1 MKDVAASTMAD
12 DLKRLGIDP
21 LKPPPLNKLS
31 PDVLRKVMV
40 TFTKSLGVKC
50 EFCHDQNNFKAPT
63 PHKKVAAGMWQH
75 FVLEMRLDGGGPL
88 YCDSCHSGKAEFLD
102 RHDNKALQGWME
114 ANYVKKLKRADKK
127 EHSCDLCPRRP
138 VRGEIPPSVGDEVE
152 DRQGVGGTVFP
163 TFSRVCIAIKHS
175 FLTRVRVFSRLNTV
189 QGLTQ
194 RQQMVLDFIRSSI
207 ADRGY
212 PPTLREIGARMGIR
226 STNGVNDHLRALERK
241 GYLTR
246 EDMKSRALRP
256 TTHHDVAQHL
266 GNAANGDGAS
276 NDSTHSSQE
285 RFGVGGTTFED
296 VVEIQVLGRVAA
308 GLPLF
313 AEEHVIDTVRVDRGL
328 LKGGREVFGL
338 RVHGDSMIDAGILNG
353 DYIFVRKQLTASRGD
368 IVVALIGDEATV
380 KYYFP
385 EKDYVR
391 FQPANKAMAPILV
404 RAVDFKPTMLLGVVV
419 GVFRRL

>member
-1 MKDVAASTMAD
+1 
-12 DLKRLGIDP
+12 
-21 LKPPPLNKLS
+21 
-31 PDVLRKVMV
+31 
-40 TFTKSLGVKC
+40 
-50 EFCHDQNNFKAPT
+50 
-63 PHKKVAAGMWQH
+63 
-75 FVLEMRLDGGGPL
+75 
-88 YCDSCHSGKAEFLD
+88 
-102 RHDNKALQGWME
+102 
-114 ANYVKKLKRADKK
+114 
-127 EHSCDLCPRRP
+127 
-138 VRGEIPPSVGDEVE
+138 
-152 DRQGVGGTVFP
+152 
-163 TFSRVCIAIKHS
+163 
-175 FLTRVRVFSRLNTV
+175 VFSTLNTV

-194 RQQMVLDFIRSSI
+194 RQQMVLDFIRQSI
-207 ADRGY
+207 SDRGY

-256 TTHHDVAQHL
+256 TSSGGSDVQQHL
-266 GNAANGDGAS
+266 TSGNGAAS
-276 NDSTHSSQE
+276 NDVAA
-285 RFGVGGTTFED
+285 RAPFDDED
-296 VVEIQVLGRVAA
+296 VVEVQVLGRVAA

-338 RVHGDSMIDAGILNG
+338 RVHGDSMIEAGILNG
-353 DYIFVRKQLTASRGD
+353 DYIFVRKQLTASRGE

>member
-1 MKDVAASTMAD
+1 
-12 DLKRLGIDP
+12 
-21 LKPPPLNKLS
+21 
-31 PDVLRKVMV
+31 
-40 TFTKSLGVKC
+40 
-50 EFCHDQNNFKAPT
+50 
-63 PHKKVAAGMWQH
+63 
-75 FVLEMRLDGGGPL
+75 
-88 YCDSCHSGKAEFLD
+88 
-102 RHDNKALQGWME
+102 
-114 ANYVKKLKRADKK
+114 
-127 EHSCDLCPRRP
+127 
-138 VRGEIPPSVGDEVE
+138 
-152 DRQGVGGTVFP
+152 
-163 TFSRVCIAIKHS
+163 
-175 FLTRVRVFSRLNTV
+175 
-189 QGLTQ
+189 
-194 RQQMVLDFIRSSI
+194 MVLDFIRQSI
-207 ADRGY
+207 TDRGY

-256 TTHHDVAQHL
+256 TSHEDVAKHL
-266 GNAANGDGAS
+266 LAHAANGGGSAS
-276 NDSTHSSQE
+276 NDSSMEGTE
-285 RFGVGGTTFED
+285 RLERVHVDDED
-296 VVEIQVLGRVAA
+296 VVEVQVLGRVAA

-353 DYIFVRKQLTASRGD
+353 DYIFVRKQLTATRGE

-419 GVFRRL
+419 GIFRKL

>member
-1 MKDVAASTMAD
+1 
-12 DLKRLGIDP
+12 
-21 LKPPPLNKLS
+21 
-31 PDVLRKVMV
+31 
-40 TFTKSLGVKC
+40 
-50 EFCHDQNNFKAPT
+50 
-63 PHKKVAAGMWQH
+63 
-75 FVLEMRLDGGGPL
+75 
-88 YCDSCHSGKAEFLD
+88 
-102 RHDNKALQGWME
+102 
-114 ANYVKKLKRADKK
+114 
-127 EHSCDLCPRRP
+127 
-138 VRGEIPPSVGDEVE
+138 
-152 DRQGVGGTVFP
+152 
-163 TFSRVCIAIKHS
+163 
-175 FLTRVRVFSRLNTV
+175 
-189 QGLTQ
+189 
-194 RQQMVLDFIRSSI
+194 MVLDFIRSSI

-256 TTHHDVAQHL
+256 TTHHDVAQQL
-266 GNAANGDGAS
+266 PFSATAGAAGGAS
-276 NDSTHSSQE
+276 NDSTQVGLFSNGSGNHP
-285 RFGVGGTTFED
+285 GVAGARSHD
-296 VVEIQVLGRVAA
+296 DDIVEIQVLGRVAA

-338 RVHGDSMIDAGILNG
+338 KVHGDSMIDAGILNG

>member
-1 MKDVAASTMAD
+1 
-12 DLKRLGIDP
+12 L
-21 LKPPPLNKLS
+21 
-31 PDVLRKVMV
+31 
-40 TFTKSLGVKC
+40 TK
-50 EFCHDQNNFKAPT
+50 E
-63 PHKKVAAGMWQH
+63 
-75 FVLEMRLDGGGPL
+75 
-88 YCDSCHSGKAEFLD
+88 
-102 RHDNKALQGWME
+102 
-114 ANYVKKLKRADKK
+114 
-127 EHSCDLCPRRP
+127 
-138 VRGEIPPSVGDEVE
+138 
-152 DRQGVGGTVFP
+152 
-163 TFSRVCIAIKHS
+163 
-175 FLTRVRVFSRLNTV
+175 RVFSTLNSV

-194 RQQMVLDFIRSSI
+194 RQQMVLDFIRQSI

-256 TTHHDVAQHL
+256 TAHANS
-266 GNAANGDGAS
+266 NA
-276 NDSTHSSQE
+276 
-285 RFGVGGTTFED
+285 D
-296 VVEIQVLGRVAA
+296 VVEGNGHASDDADVIDVQVLGRVAA

-338 RVHGDSMIDAGILNG
+338 RVHGDSMIEAGILNG
-353 DYIFVRKQLTASRGD
+353 DYIFVRKQLTANRGD